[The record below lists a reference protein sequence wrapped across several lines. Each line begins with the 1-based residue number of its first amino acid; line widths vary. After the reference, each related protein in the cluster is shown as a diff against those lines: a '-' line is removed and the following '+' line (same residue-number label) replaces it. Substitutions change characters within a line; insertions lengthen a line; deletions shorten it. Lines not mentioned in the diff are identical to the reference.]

1 MRIHNFHKKE
11 EYLKN
16 LRDKGVYLNDLEM
29 PTYLIIY
36 ASAMKVLQDTYPLH
50 KLKLYESIYTGYI
63 MYSNQ
68 KSTGENIKFMIDNR
82 DTIKQL
88 EVIKFNGGYRN
99 YVINNKIDTT
109 HFFNQN

>member
-1 MRIHNFHKKE
+1 
-11 EYLKN
+11 
-16 LRDKGVYLNDLEM
+16 
-29 PTYLIIY
+29 
-36 ASAMKVLQDTYPLH
+36 
-50 KLKLYESIYTGYI
+50 

-68 KSTGENIKFMIDNR
+68 KSTEENIKFMIDNR

-99 YVINNKIDTT
+99 YVINNKIETT